1 VEIIRMAQQAF
12 PSTPAAAGAPSIPDN
27 QGNINAYSVGFR
39 WYPIMFSRAGLAWHS
54 EFSIVKSIGIVPLS
68 GSGNGLPPLSP
79 TAGVW
84 SNSVFTGL
92 DFDF

>member
-1 VEIIRMAQQAF
+1 
-12 PSTPAAAGAPSIPDN
+12 
-27 QGNINAYSVGFR
+27 
-39 WYPIMFSRAGLAWHS
+39 MFSRAGLAWHS
-54 EFSIVKSIGIVPLS
+54 EFSIVKSIGVVPLS